1 MLNAL
6 TGKGLQNRKQKG
18 SGLQNRGYNPLVPY
32 IPPRHI
38 QGDGIMD
45 HIGSPPPF
53 YGSWED
59 QYGMGVKKKKGV
71 GTPRKKLP
79 IQLSASSRSNIL
91 KPTFINIPI
100 SNFDIINW
108 VRYLRIK
115 NFNGVLSLDKIDGQT
130 KKGYYIMNLDDGKGP
145 GTHWV
150 GLKISPKIIEYFD
163 SFGLNCPME
172 VISLSN
178 KLKSNYIYNSTQY
191 QDLKSV
197 LCGYY

>member
-1 MLNAL
+1 
-6 TGKGLQNRKQKG
+6 
-18 SGLQNRGYNPLVPY
+18 
-32 IPPRHI
+32 
-38 QGDGIMD
+38 
-45 HIGSPPPF
+45 
-53 YGSWED
+53 
-59 QYGMGVKKKKGV
+59 MGWVLKKKKGV
-71 GTPRKKLP
+71 GTPRKQLP

>member
-1 MLNAL
+1 
-6 TGKGLQNRKQKG
+6 
-18 SGLQNRGYNPLVPY
+18 
-32 IPPRHI
+32 
-38 QGDGIMD
+38 
-45 HIGSPPPF
+45 
-53 YGSWED
+53 
-59 QYGMGVKKKKGV
+59 MGWVLKKKKGV

-115 NFNGVLSLDKIDGQT
+115 NFNGVLSRDKIDGQT

-163 SFGLNCPME
+163 S
-172 VISLSN
+172 LSN

>member
-59 QYGMGVKKKKGV
+59 QYGMGVKKKKG
-71 GTPRKKLP
+71 GR
-79 IQLSASSRSNIL
+79 
-91 KPTFINIPI
+91 
-100 SNFDIINW
+100 
-108 VRYLRIK
+108 
-115 NFNGVLSLDKIDGQT
+115 
-130 KKGYYIMNLDDGKGP
+130 
-145 GTHWV
+145 
-150 GLKISPKIIEYFD
+150 
-163 SFGLNCPME
+163 
-172 VISLSN
+172 
-178 KLKSNYIYNSTQY
+178 NS
-191 QDLKSV
+191 
-197 LCGYY
+197 